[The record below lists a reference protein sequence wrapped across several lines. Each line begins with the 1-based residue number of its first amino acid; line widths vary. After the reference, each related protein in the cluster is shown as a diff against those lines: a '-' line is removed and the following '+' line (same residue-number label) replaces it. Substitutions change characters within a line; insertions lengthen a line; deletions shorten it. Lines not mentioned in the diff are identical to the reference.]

1 LKKKNTPTTSSNVP
15 KYSELLTSMYIVP
28 DKEDKPINKTM
39 IASNEIKHFNNPTGR
54 HITII

>member
-1 LKKKNTPTTSSNVP
+1 
-15 KYSELLTSMYIVP
+15 MYIVP
-28 DKEDKPINKTM
+28 DKEDNPINKTM